1 MIKTFNKYM
10 DIQGQ
15 DCDPEDAV
23 WIMQEDYD
31 GTNRLGSRLLVDE
44 EKYKIESEK
53 QSEKEHLE
61 RSERAKKAAR
71 TRATKRIQKKKT
83 VNTLA

>member
-15 DCDPEDAV
+15 ECDPEDAV

-31 GTNRLGSRLLVDE
+31 GTNPLGSRLLVDE
-44 EKYKIESEK
+44 EKYKIESAK
-53 QSEKEHLE
+53 QSEKEPLE
-61 RSERAKKAAR
+61 RSERAKKAAK
-71 TRATKRIQKKKT
+71 TRATKKLAR
-83 VNTLA
+83 TLNLSF